1 MAVESNWCRQV
12 KLYNGKLLNGW
23 VGGRDEWWGL
33 ILVAC
38 AESMVVVTTLM
49 RIVYTIHTSCAQRM
63 LGSLSR

>member
-1 MAVESNWCRQV
+1 MAMESNWCRQV
-12 KLYNGKLLNGW
+12 KWELSNGW

-49 RIVYTIHTSCAQRM
+49 CIVYTTHALCTAYAH
-63 LGSLSR
+63 